1 MGSIR
6 LSFFL
11 VIFTC
16 FFELSTCRSLAS
28 RSVAENSPLWRRQ
41 HGGVFSVLG
50 IVAFGDGTPHPRL
63 EIRELEKDKDQWN
76 VFLLGLHRFQNVDQ
90 DDELSYYKIAG
101 ESLITYLSFKKAAS
115 VIQLNIVTS
124 HGETCT
130 ATMYTEM
137 YHDFDRGLT
146 CCCRYTWHAL

>member
-6 LSFFL
+6 LLYFL
-11 VIFTC
+11 AIITC
-16 FFELSTCRSLAS
+16 FFELSTCRPLAA

-63 EIRELEKDKDQWN
+63 EIRELEQDEDQWN

-101 ESLITYLSFKKAAS
+101 ESLTTFISSTMAGS
-115 VIQLNIVTS
+115 VVQLNIVMPR
-124 HGETCT
+124 GEAYT
-130 ATMYTEM
+130 ATLHTESTQ
-137 YHDFDRGLT
+137 Y
-146 CCCRYTWHAL
+146 